1 MILVDGLCAGEMHK
15 SDKTHT
21 LSSFLAEMAPRL
33 PKWMKLI
40 VTIRTSMR
48 EVAFNLLP
56 FSRIWSVVQ
65 HD

>member
-1 MILVDGLCAGEMHK
+1 MHK

-40 VTIRTSMR
+40 VTIRTTMR

-56 FSRIWSVVQ
+56 FSRIWSVEE